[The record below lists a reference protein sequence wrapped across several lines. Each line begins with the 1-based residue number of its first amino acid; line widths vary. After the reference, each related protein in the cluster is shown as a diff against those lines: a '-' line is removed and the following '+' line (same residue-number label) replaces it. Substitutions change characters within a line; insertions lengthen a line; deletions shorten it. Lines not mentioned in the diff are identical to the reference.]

1 MKTFDVGVLTF
12 AKNLERPAELVTD
25 LVLKDVTITI
35 QLMCWYWQIGDEEL
49 ETTEDGKTYI
59 LAWIARRREFS
70 AIAET
75 RHV

>member
-35 QLMCWYWQIGDEEL
+35 QLMC
-49 ETTEDGKTYI
+49 
-59 LAWIARRREFS
+59 
-70 AIAET
+70 
-75 RHV
+75 